1 MSDKQGTGFRLSKKA
16 RLLLK
21 AIAREDGLTMTG
33 VLESA
38 IRQIAE
44 QKGIK
49 YEDLHDE
56 QIPSAIP

>member
-1 MSDKQGTGFRLSKKA
+1 MGDKENTSFRLSKKA

-21 AIAREDGLTMTG
+21 VIAKEDGLTMTG

-49 YEDLHDE
+49 YKDLSDED
-56 QIPSAIP
+56 